1 MIKIK
6 GHSNFE
12 VKIIKYN
19 NKYLIEKSSDLRNAD
34 RLQRQIDKQISL
46 YNENFLDN
54 VNVPKVIKKIK
65 SELKVYYIMEYIS
78 FSENVID
85 FIYKGNCLKINWFY
99 NQLINIVESYFRR
112 CEIKR
117 VNYKL
122 LFNKINSIQRNI
134 TNNKLIKANKLKLV
148 FNYLYENMEYI
159 SNQKIP
165 IGICHGDLTF
175 SNILVDNNRMQLY
188 LIDFLDSFIESPLLD
203 IVKIRQDTKYLWTL
217 NLYNHNYDRNKTIII
232 LNYLDKMID
241 KYFQK
246 YDFYVNCYKY
256 FQIINLLRV
265 LQYSKN
271 QTIANKLLE
280 NIFEIKI
287 K

>member
-271 QTIANKLLE
+271 KIITNKLLE

>member
-19 NKYLIEKSSDLRNAD
+19 NKYLIEKSSDLRNSD

-46 YNENFLDN
+46 YDDNFLNN

-65 SELKVYYIMEYIS
+65 SEHKVFYIMEYIS

-85 FIYKGNCLKINWFY
+85 FIHKGNCLKINWFY
-99 NQLINIVESYFRR
+99 NELINIVESYFRK

-134 TNNKLIKANKLKLV
+134 TNNKLIKENKLKLI

-271 QTIANKLLE
+271 QTITNKLLD

>member
-271 QTIANKLLE
+271 QIITNKLLE

>member
-19 NKYLIEKSSDLRNAD
+19 NKYLIEKSSDLRNSD

-46 YNENFLDN
+46 HDNNFLDN

-65 SELKVYYIMEYIS
+65 SEYKVFYIMEYIS

-85 FIYKGNCLKINWFY
+85 FIHKGNCLKINWFY
-99 NQLINIVESYFRR
+99 NQLINIVESYFRK

-134 TNNKLIKANKLKLV
+134 TNNKLIKENKLKLI

-159 SNQKIP
+159 SNQNIP

-241 KYFQK
+241 NYFQK

-271 QTIANKLLE
+271 QTITNKLLD

>member
-46 YNENFLDN
+46 HDNNFLDN

-65 SELKVYYIMEYIS
+65 SEYKVFYIMEYIS

-85 FIYKGNCLKINWFY
+85 FIHKGNCLKINWFY
-99 NQLINIVESYFRR
+99 NQLINIVESYFRK

-134 TNNKLIKANKLKLV
+134 TNNKLIKENKLKLI
-148 FNYLYENMEYI
+148 FNYLYENMEDI
-159 SNQKIP
+159 SNQNIP

-217 NLYNHNYDRNKTIII
+217 NLYNHNYDSNKTIII
-232 LNYLDKMID
+232 LNY
-241 KYFQK
+241 
-246 YDFYVNCYKY
+246 
-256 FQIINLLRV
+256 
-265 LQYSKN
+265 
-271 QTIANKLLE
+271 
-280 NIFEIKI
+280 
-287 K
+287 

>member
-1 MIKIK
+1 
-6 GHSNFE
+6 
-12 VKIIKYN
+12 
-19 NKYLIEKSSDLRNAD
+19 
-34 RLQRQIDKQISL
+34 
-46 YNENFLDN
+46 
-54 VNVPKVIKKIK
+54 
-65 SELKVYYIMEYIS
+65 MEYIS

-271 QTIANKLLE
+271 KIITNKLLE

>member
-19 NKYLIEKSSDLRNAD
+19 NKYLIEKSSDLKNAD
-34 RLQRQIDKQISL
+34 RLQRQIDKQILL

-65 SELKVYYIMEYIS
+65 SEFKIFYIMEYIS

-122 LFNKINSIQRNI
+122 LFNKLHSIQRNI
-134 TNNKLIKANKLKLV
+134 TNNKLIKADELKLV

-232 LNYLDKMID
+232 LNYLDRMID

-271 QTIANKLLE
+271 QAIADNLLKC
-280 NIFEIKI
+280 IFEIKL

>member
-271 QTIANKLLE
+271 KIITNKLLE
-280 NIFEIKI
+280 NIFKIKI